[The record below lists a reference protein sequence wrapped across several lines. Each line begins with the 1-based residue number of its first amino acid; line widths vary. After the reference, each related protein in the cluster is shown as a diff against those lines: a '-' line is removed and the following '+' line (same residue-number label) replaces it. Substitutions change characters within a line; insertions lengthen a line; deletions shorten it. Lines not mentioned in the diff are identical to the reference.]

1 VIASDR
7 VRKRLAGLAPDARAG
22 TAVGHGIYTAE
33 WNERTYAGLLERAA
47 SVLESGRPAL
57 LDATFAASADRSR
70 TLAWAEARGVRPWLV
85 EVRCSEAV
93 ARERLERRARE
104 GRDPSDAGPELLASS
119 LARFEAP
126 DEWPAER
133 RLAVQSDSPGF
144 AAELEAAARAIAG

>member
-1 VIASDR
+1 
-7 VRKRLAGLAPDARAG
+7 VRKRLAGLAPGARAG
-22 TAVGHGIYTAE
+22 AAVGHGIYTPE

-47 SVLESGRPAL
+47 AVLESGRPAL
-57 LDATFAASADRSR
+57 LDATFAAAADRRR
-70 TLAWAEARGVRPWLV
+70 TLAWAEARCVRPWLV

-126 DEWPAER
+126 DEWPAEG
-133 RLAVQSDSPGF
+133 RLAVQSDSPDV
-144 AAELEAAARAIAG
+144 AAELDAAARAIAR